1 MPKVNERRVAEQAE
15 REKQLRSAVSLSML
29 KPAAEREREQK
40 KVMTE
45 ENAATLR
52 DALGSVLG
60 QLGIPT
66 EPTPKPAAPKQEVPK
81 QETPKQEAP
90 KPAVASVAQAPIQHE
105 TKQDQHQEKPY
116 ESKQEVHDEFKEV
129 PREVLEAAL
138 RVDDVPPTA

>member
-1 MPKVNERRVAEQAE
+1 
-15 REKQLRSAVSLSML
+15 L

-60 QLGIPT
+60 QLVIPT
-66 EPTPKPAAPKQEVPK
+66 EPTPKPAAPKQE
-81 QETPKQEAP
+81 TPKQEAP
-90 KPAVASVAQAPIQHE
+90 KPAVTNVAQASIQHE
-105 TKQDQHQEKPY
+105 TKQQQQQEKPD
-116 ESKQEVHDEFKEV
+116 ESKHEAHDGFKEV

-138 RVDDVPPTA
+138 RVDDIPPTA